1 MKSYKS
7 LLLLLTFV
15 GFLWGCETT
24 DPFVN
29 EVQLGLV
36 TGDYEMAMEA
46 VDNALET
53 DPDNAVAHYYKGY
66 IYASQAEEVEDP
78 RERKSLY
85 EQARA
90 SMDRAKELMEAQ
102 EEVPSEYQEM
112 EDTVT
117 SLWANEYNSGVNIL
131 TDDSTRNA
139 TPDPNWTAIAHF
151 ENAATIQPDSALTY
165 QVMSSTYF
173 NEQEVDM
180 AISTYEEA
188 MRLLETPEVDDY
200 EYLISL
206 YLMDEQFEK
215 AITLSE
221 EAMEQYP
228 DETVFVQFLAD
239 AYIQS
244 GERETAIELVEGLIA
259 EEPDNPQYRRVL
271 GTQIYQTVDE
281 LNSKASDLYEE
292 QFQIRQ
298 ESRGL
303 SGAELQEA
311 ESQINSIQ
319 SEIDEIEADID
330 ELVQI
335 STREMKRVVE
345 LEPEDESAHFILG
358 IIYQNH
364 AANLFERRNN
374 TTDNEE
380 ANAYD
385 QEARENLR
393 EALKYYERAAEIN
406 PDDPEYWQ
414 SLFQVYTTLGME
426 EEAREAMEK
435 ADF

>member
-7 LLLLLTFV
+7 FLLLLTFV

-36 TGDYEMAMEA
+36 TGDYEMALET
-46 VDNALET
+46 VNEALEA
-53 DPDNAVAHYYKGY
+53 DPENGVAHYYKGLVLG
-66 IYASQAEEVEDP
+66 SQAESIEDP
-78 RERKSLY
+78 VERKSIY
-85 EQARA
+85 EESRA
-90 SMDRAKELMEAQ
+90 SMNRAQELMEAQ
-102 EEVPSEYQEM
+102 EDRPSEYEEMQE
-112 EDTVT
+112 TIT
-117 SLWANEYNSGVNIL
+117 AFWANEYNSGVNIL
-131 TDDSTRNA
+131 TEDSVRNV
-139 TPDPNWTAIAHF
+139 TPDPNWAAIAHF
-151 ENAATIQPDSALTY
+151 ENAATIQPDSALTF
-165 QVMSSTYF
+165 QVLSSTYY
-173 NEQEVDM
+173 NEQEMEM

-188 MRLLETPEVDDY
+188 MRLLEEPEIDDY

-206 YLMDEQFEK
+206 YLMENEFNK
-215 AITLSE
+215 AIDLSE
-221 EAMEQYP
+221 EAMEAYP
-228 DETVFVQFLAD
+228 DESVFVQYLAD

-244 GERETAIELVEGLIA
+244 GDRDRAISIVENLIA

-271 GTQIYQTVDE
+271 GTQIYQSVDE
-281 LNSKASDLYEE
+281 LNSRASDLYEE
-292 QFQIRQ
+292 QFEIRQ

-303 SGAELQEA
+303 SGNQLQEA
-311 ESQINSIQ
+311 ENRIDSIQ
-319 SEIDEIEADID
+319 AEIKEIEAEID

-335 STREMKRVVE
+335 STREMERVVE
-345 LEPEDESAHFILG
+345 MEPDDESAHFILG

-374 TTDNEE
+374 TTDHEE
-380 ANAYD
+380 SAAYD
-385 QEARENLR
+385 EEARENLR
-393 EALKYYERAAEIN
+393 EALVYYERAAELN